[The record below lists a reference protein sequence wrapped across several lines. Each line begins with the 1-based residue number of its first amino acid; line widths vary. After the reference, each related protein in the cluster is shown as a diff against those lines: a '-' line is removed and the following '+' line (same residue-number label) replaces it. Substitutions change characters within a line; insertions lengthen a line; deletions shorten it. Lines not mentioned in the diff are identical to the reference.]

1 MRRLFVV
8 LLALGLFVTLHAQ
21 GDAKITV
28 GPEIIPAPE
37 SVLDGPV
44 GAENLGQQGFDE
56 RECVTLA
63 EPLAIDGGGELP
75 AGAIVDSH
83 MIFLNP
89 VDEVL
94 TDVSETWIFSTPIV
108 ATMSDMDGELEA
120 ASSDVL
126 GAPGTMYSSPFF
138 GRGLDID
145 LGDSFTVDGNTLELH
160 MIATG
165 PGDWMRV
172 VAEAACESEFL
183 WGDVDCNDSVAAVDA
198 LKTLQ
203 EIAALPY
210 TQAEPCFPLNEFVGI
225 SPAGFDAQLWGDV
238 DCTGTLAATD
248 ALALLRHIAAFSVNQ
263 QPGCPEIG
271 EVFLI
276 Q

>member
-1 MRRLFVV
+1 MRRLLVV
-8 LLALGLFVTLHAQ
+8 LVALGLFATMHAQ
-21 GDAKITV
+21 GQAKVVV
-28 GPEIIPAPE
+28 GPDIIPAPE

-56 RECVTLA
+56 RQCVTLA

-75 AGAIVDSH
+75 AGTIVDSH

-89 VDEVL
+89 VDDVL
-94 TDVSETWIFSTPIV
+94 IDVSETWIFSTPIL
-108 ATMSDMDGELEA
+108 ATMTDMSGELEA

-138 GRGLDID
+138 ARGLDID
-145 LGDSFTVDGNTLELH
+145 FGDSFTVDGNTLGLT
-160 MIATG
+160 MIASG

-172 VAEAACESEFL
+172 VTAAACESEFR
-183 WGDVDCNDSVAAVDA
+183 WGDVDCSDSVDAVDA

-203 EIAALPY
+203 LIAELPY
-210 TQAEPCFPLNEFVGI
+210 TQAEPCFPLNEFVAI
-225 SPAGFDAQLWGDV
+225 SPAGFEAQLWADV
-238 DCTGTLAATD
+238 DCTGTIAATD
-248 ALALLRHIAAFSVNQ
+248 ALATLRHVAAFSVNQ
-263 QPGCPEIG
+263 QPDCPEIG